1 MLLQIQTFKQHAVDI
16 VAAYPWIPDKHR
28 MMELLASQRGEPSV
42 QFYLDGAGLDDF
54 QHEANWQEIV
64 AYLQSLNANNLH
76 KHVPLINN
84 KPLQSAATWVTS
96 AREKTV
102 YDLLR

>member
-1 MLLQIQTFKQHAVDI
+1 M
-16 VAAYPWIPDKHR
+16 
-28 MMELLASQRGEPSV
+28 
-42 QFYLDGAGLDDF
+42 QFYLDGAGLDDV

-64 AYLQSLNANNLH
+64 SYLQSLNASNLH
-76 KHVPLINN
+76 KHVPLVNN
-84 KPLQSAATWVTS
+84 KPVQSAATWSSS